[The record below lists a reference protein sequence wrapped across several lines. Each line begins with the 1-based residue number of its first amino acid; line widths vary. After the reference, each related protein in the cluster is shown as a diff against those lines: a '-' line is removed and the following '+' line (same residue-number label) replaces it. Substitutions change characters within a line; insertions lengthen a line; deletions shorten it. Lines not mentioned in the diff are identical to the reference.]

1 MNLHPESSAGGT
13 VPEAELSAQATGTA
27 TVDFK
32 LEVVILPVSDVDRAK
47 QFYASL
53 GWRLD
58 ADFPIRD
65 DFRVLQFTPP
75 GSTASVIFGAGVSP
89 AAPGSGY
96 GLLAVSDVEAARAS
110 LAARGVDVSEVFHG
124 ASGFDLAGTDGR
136 VTGPDPQRASYKSWA
151 QFSDPDGNTWLVQE
165 LTDRLPGR

>member
-1 MNLHPESSAGGT
+1 MTTLDQHHTE
-13 VPEAELSAQATGTA
+13 AQATET
-27 TVDFK
+27 TRVDFK
-32 LEVVILPVSDVDRAK
+32 LEVVILPVADADRTK
-47 QFYASL
+47 QFYESL

-75 GSTASVIFGAGVSP
+75 GSTASVIFGTGVSP
-89 AAPGSGY
+89 AAPGSGF
-96 GLLAVSDVEAARAS
+96 GLLAVADVEAAHAD

-124 ASGFDLAGTDGR
+124 ASGFDLAGTDAR
-136 VTGPDPQRASYKSWA
+136 LSGPDPDRASYKSWA
-151 QFSDPDGNTWLVQE
+151 QFSDPDGNTWLLQE